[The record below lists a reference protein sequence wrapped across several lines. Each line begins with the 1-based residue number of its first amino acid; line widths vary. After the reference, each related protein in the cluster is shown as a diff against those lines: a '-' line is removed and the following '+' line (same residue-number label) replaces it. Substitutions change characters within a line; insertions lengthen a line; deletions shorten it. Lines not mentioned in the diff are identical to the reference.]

1 MVNYRFDDALAAG
14 VPLNEINAEAAKRI
28 GYRYNDAIAAGVSEE
43 DIHAELRKRYQNQKK
58 ETSTFGEDLQ
68 AGGARMMGTLG
79 QGGLLIPKAIASLI
93 GNEESNQKIQE
104 LSQSVKDY
112 WREQDPTKNKEQG
125 AGKITSA
132 IAQLPAYLN
141 PVGLSAMVA
150 GGVIEA
156 GENTIDQ
163 GGSLGTAQTV
173 QAINAASQGAGIAVP
188 AGLAATPLKNAL
200 AGGAAGAA
208 TTVASHLATNAAK
221 EAGGLKPDSLDKWDV
236 AASVVPGMGV
246 GLFTAKGKGKKP
258 ETKPIDETVSGKDL
272 LDKAKA
278 RDQILMNK
286 LEAEANELAELST
299 TSNLSDVAANR
310 LNEIENQLAV
320 LTKKHSSEI
329 PIPEQV
335 VPKVEPTGKDVDVSQ
350 AKNPFFT
357 KGIKP
362 NEVDVEADSITGETS
377 FGAKTTTEPLPD
389 NAIGYHEFDTG
400 KSTVS
405 VPRITESWF
414 NGVKDKFH
422 PEMKEVIK
430 TAKDFEKFLEI
441 HEIVHGLLGRMN
453 GREVREVEALTNQ
466 KALEFFKA
474 YKENPELV
482 TQELTKLHEQNL
494 RNKSE
499 PNKIVDKE
507 LRKQQELENLTNFEK
522 FFGESSGEN
531 ENTVAPVFDESV
543 PKLDGGDYPNPTFKT
558 SPPELEYLSDL
569 QVTMTHEE
577 WRASKGL
584 PEENVRPQNVTYS
597 AKQIN
602 WIVRELQSRVTEL
615 SKGLEET
622 YKMEQE
628 PSESQLNTFDLAQ
641 KELDKYKAIQNK
653 FNKQSGKVN
662 FGFAEKVVD
671 GVKAIKAAIVNK
683 DSAPKKTTNYPK
695 IHSADEAIIAMK
707 NEPDLPP
714 ITSVVFR
721 NIFGRAGLG
730 KIYESNPVIRYVDQV
745 IWDAKQLKT
754 RIGNDL
760 WYGKHSALTRGNVGP
775 FMHLRRQMEADSP
788 SAILAKVKD
797 SNLLP
802 VMKILEDAFD
812 HGIDYTEAF
821 NNVKGKLNAEQTQL
835 WKTLTNLFEGLSN
848 GITNTRKGWFP
859 AVRKGN
865 FMVKLYSPDNFTIHA
880 ETFRSAPEAQH
891 FIDRW
896 NKIQNQD
903 GVTVSTIFDLGE
915 INKNKQTD
923 LSLTFKI
930 ADIIANEIAPMQKDA
945 IKKTVDT
952 ILGNPDPYAP
962 HQIRRAGIP
971 GYEGSRLFQTEAE
984 QAKAWKEAIHTAV
997 EEHSTRAMRGKLN
1010 RDLIPLLDTPTD
1022 IPTNT
1027 LETGKLMRDVALNR
1041 VSGWTEGGD
1050 RLIRDGADKLAVKI
1064 AKSMGQDNWFPKN
1077 NTFDKASGIS
1087 TRLFYISALTTRPV
1101 FWLGQAISSPLS
1113 IREMLRDTS
1122 LMRSLASTGKGTLNI
1137 LYGGNKEFRDAI
1149 NWVANNTESFHPNF
1163 INDLNSLGEHNL
1175 EKWNEKVF
1183 QTFTG
1188 ETMSTAADSFS
1199 RYWTFSMMYE
1209 NLKSKGLRGTELYRE
1224 AARKTDSTMIM
1235 YSRAEKAPIFQ
1246 KMGIAGQAASP
1257 LMTFAQ
1263 GNLANFIADL
1273 RLAKQ
1278 EGNIKPAAFTI
1289 LMTTALGGAIGAP
1302 FIAEWE
1308 SLRNILITIDPDLQ
1322 DDLPSIQELATRY
1335 DSTLAYGLVSTGTG
1349 FDTGSSL
1356 RWNPLLS
1363 GMLQGQADFK
1373 SIFPALAFGVDSVKN
1388 MTIVAAGALGADVSN
1403 AQNRNAHM
1411 ALMPGG
1417 YRGMLD
1423 DIKYEATTRA
1433 MVPDRKKGDALTPQT
1448 GKERAATYLGTRTME
1463 TVKEADAIRF
1473 DKQHQ
1478 ERLKKVQEKHI
1489 NLYLDNI
1496 DNSNENGAKQQI
1508 KALIKAEIEPD
1519 KIINGILEGIKRRK
1533 IPLIQRYSG
1542 LTDGTVSTAD
1552 AKKYLRLAEYEL
1564 ERLANGER

>member
-28 GYRYNDAIAAGVSEE
+28 GYRYNDAIAAGVSDE
-43 DIHAELRKRYQNQKK
+43 DINVELRKRYQKQKK

-79 QGGLLIPKAIASLI
+79 QGALLIPKAVAALDGS
-93 GNEESNQKIQE
+93 EEMNQKIQE

-112 WREQDPTKNKEQG
+112 WREKDPTKNKEQG

-150 GGVIEA
+150 GGVTEA

-163 GGSLGTAQTV
+163 GGSLGTAQAV
-173 QAINAASQGAGIAVP
+173 QAINAASQGLGIAVP
-188 AGLAATPLKNAL
+188 VGLAATPLKNAL

-208 TTVASHLATNAAK
+208 TTVASHLATNVAK

-236 AASVVPGMGV
+236 AASAVPGMGI
-246 GLFTAKGKGKKP
+246 GFFTAKGKGKKP

-272 LDKAKA
+272 LEKAKA
-278 RDQILMNK
+278 RDQILINK

-377 FGAKTTTEPLPD
+377 FGTKMTTEPLPD

-405 VPRITESWF
+405 IPRITESWF
-414 NGVKDKFH
+414 NGIKDKMH
-422 PEMKEVIK
+422 PVMQAAIK
-430 TAKDFEKFLEI
+430 TAKDYEKFLEI
-441 HEIVHGLLGRMN
+441 HEIVHGLLGRVE
-453 GREVREVEALTNQ
+453 GLDTRGLEALTNQ

-474 YKENPELV
+474 FKENPELV
-482 TQELTKLHEQNL
+482 TQELQKLQATNEARGKQQPETLNV
-494 RNKSE
+494 E
-499 PNKIVDKE
+499 I
-507 LRKQQELENLTNFEK
+507 QQEL
-522 FFGESSGEN
+522 GESQQHP
-531 ENTVAPVFDESV
+531 PVKEEVLVVDQSV
-543 PKLDGGDYPNPTFKT
+543 PPVIDDA
-558 SPPELEYLSDL
+558 PPIG
-569 QVTMTHEE
+569 MTHEE
-577 WRASKGL
+577 WRTSKGL
-584 PEENVRPQNVTYS
+584 PEENIRPQNVTYS
-597 AKQIN
+597 TKQIN

-628 PSESQLNTFDLAQ
+628 PSESQLNILDLAQ

-671 GVKAIKAAIVNK
+671 GVKDIKTAITNK
-683 DSAPKKTTNYPK
+683 DSTPKKTTNYQK
-695 IHSADEAIIAMK
+695 IHSADEAIVAMK
-707 NEPDLPP
+707 NAPDLPP
-714 ITSVVFR
+714 VTSVVFR
-721 NIFGRAGLG
+721 NIFGRAGLS

-754 RIGNDL
+754 RIANDL
-760 WYGKHSALTRGNVGP
+760 WYGKQSALTRGNVGP

-797 SNLLP
+797 SDLLP

-896 NKIQNQD
+896 NKIKNQD
-903 GVTVSTIFDLGE
+903 GVTASTIFDLGE

-923 LSLTFKI
+923 LSLTFKLT
-930 ADIIANEIAPMQKDA
+930 DIIANEIAPMQKDA

-997 EEHSTRAMRGKLN
+997 EEHSSRAMRGKIN
-1010 RDLIPLLDTPTD
+1010 RDLIPLLDSPTD

-1027 LETGKLMRDVALNR
+1027 LETGRLMRDVALNR
-1041 VSGWTEGGD
+1041 ISGWTEGGD

-1087 TRLFYISALTTRPV
+1087 TRLFHIAALTTRAV
-1101 FWLGQAISSPLS
+1101 FVLGQAISSPLS

-1137 LYGGNKEFRDAI
+1137 LYGGNNEFRKAV

-1246 KMGIAGQAASP
+1246 KMGIVGQAISP

-1289 LMTTALGGAIGAP
+1289 LMTTALGGVIGAP

-1308 SLRNILITIDPDLQ
+1308 ALRNILIAIDPDLQ

-1335 DSTLAYGLVSTGTG
+1335 DSTLAYGLVSTVTG
-1349 FDTGSSL
+1349 FDAGSSL

-1363 GMLQGQADFK
+1363 GMLQGHADFK
-1373 SIFPALAFGVDSVKN
+1373 SIFPALAFGIDSAKN
-1388 MTIVAAGALGADVSN
+1388 MFIIAAGALGADVSN

-1417 YRGMLD
+1417 YKGILD
-1423 DIKYEATTRA
+1423 DIKYEATTRK
-1433 MVPDRKKGDALTPQT
+1433 MVPDRKKGDAVTPQT
-1448 GKERAATYLGTRTME
+1448 DKERAATYLGTRTME

-1473 DKQHQ
+1473 DKQFQ
-1478 ERLKKVQEKHI
+1478 ERLKRVQEKHV

-1496 DNSNENGAKQQI
+1496 DNGNENGAKQQI
-1508 KALIKAEIEPD
+1508 KALIKADIEPD
-1519 KIINGILEGIKRRK
+1519 KIINSIIEGIKRRN

-1542 LTDGTVSTAD
+1542 LTDGNISTSD

-1564 ERLANGER
+1564 ERLANGPTTTSK